1 MPVMS
6 AVTALTELMH
16 CEPTKTHSTLKHVLT
31 CVRNVAKPLRLVL
44 S

>member
-6 AVTALTELMH
+6 VITAPTELMH
-16 CEPTKTHSTLKHVLT
+16 CEPTETHSTLKHALT

-44 S
+44 Y